1 MVICLLMQFNIFGI
15 IVLLGMLALFALHIF
30 SIVWAYND
38 AIRNGRNSTFAIIV
52 AIGILFFPVAGL
64 IVYLLIR
71 KA

>member
-1 MVICLLMQFNIFGI
+1 
-15 IVLLGMLALFALHIF
+15 MLALFALHIF